1 MSTSDLPLALRPMT
15 EDDLPMLHDW
25 LNRPHIVEWW
35 GGEAERPS
43 LDEVMAD
50 YQPRVLAQ
58 ESVTSYIAMLG
69 PEPIG
74 YAQTYVALGSG
85 DGWWEDETDPGVRG
99 IDLSLAHPA
108 QLNIGLG
115 TRLVRA
121 LVDQLFSD
129 PAVTKI
135 QTDPAPNNLRAI
147 RCYEK
152 AGFVAQGLITTP
164 DGPALYMVCS
174 PPPERHGPGPGRPRQ
189 ASTALELRKAQPH
202 DFPALQQMLELYQYE
217 LSDLW
222 PQEADAEARYGYDLE
237 PHRRGE
243 RFHAHVAMA
252 GSQYLGFA
260 LVAPAAVTRSEG
272 HWMEQF
278 FILKR
283 ARRAGAGRA
292 LAEHVLRSH
301 PGAWEVGQMPANL
314 AAQAFWRRVIG
325 QLTAGRYV
333 ELRVTEGWWQ
343 GWVQQFDVP
352 AAG

>member
-1 MSTSDLPLALRPMT
+1 MLMRTLTPDDAPAFQALRLRGLQECPQAFSSSFEEEVVTPLAEIELRLQPKPDSAIFGAFRAGVLVALVGIQKEGMAKLAHKAFVWGVYVAPEARSVGIGAQLLGHALRHAAEVLAVRQVNLGVNT
-15 EDDLPMLHDW
+15 QNTAAIALYKKLGFVQYGLERGFLIVDGALHDEY
-25 LNRPHIVEWW
+25 H
-35 GGEAERPS
+35 
-43 LDEVMAD
+43 
-50 YQPRVLAQ
+50 
-58 ESVTSYIAMLG
+58 
-69 PEPIG
+69 
-74 YAQTYVALGSG
+74 
-85 DGWWEDETDPGVRG
+85 
-99 IDLSLAHPA
+99 
-108 QLNIGLG
+108 
-115 TRLVRA
+115 
-121 LVDQLFSD
+121 
-129 PAVTKI
+129 
-135 QTDPAPNNLRAI
+135 
-147 RCYEK
+147 
-152 AGFVAQGLITTP
+152 
-164 DGPALYMVCS
+164 MVCLMQAC
-174 PPPERHGPGPGRPRQ
+174 RPQQ
-189 ASTALELRKAQPH
+189 ASMALELRKAQPH

-283 ARRAGAGRA
+283 ARRSGAGRA